1 MTPPR
6 VFEAEKVTFRYGRK
20 IALREVSF
28 DLGVGATVLLG
39 RNGAGKTTL
48 IATLV
53 GAARP
58 AGGRVCLDGREIGAG
73 PRGRD
78 VLRDI
83 GWLPQSFGHP
93 PRMTV
98 REFVAYAGWLKQV
111 PRHRLGSRV
120 PEVLSAVGL
129 ADNAGQNLGTL
140 SGGQLRRAGLAA
152 AIVAEPAVLVL
163 DEPTAGLDPEQRDEF
178 HSLIR
183 DLRGRTVVLVATHL
197 LEDVE
202 ALAQRI
208 VVLDGGR
215 VLWSGTPEALT
226 DQAGGEQGLAGLRR
240 GFQAV
245 LEQAV

>member
-1 MTPPR
+1 
-6 VFEAEKVTFRYGRK
+6 VFEADKVTFRYGK
-20 IALREVSF
+20 KVALHEVSF
-28 DLGVGATVLLG
+28 GLGVGATVLLG

-58 AGGRVCLDGREIGAG
+58 ASGRVRLDDRVVDAGSRAGRE
-73 PRGRD
+73 

-83 GWLPQSFGHP
+83 GWLPQSFGYP
-93 PRMTV
+93 PQMTV
-98 REFVAYAGWLKQV
+98 EEFVGYAGWLKQLPGARV
-111 PRHRLGSRV
+111 RSRAADV
-120 PEVLSAVGL
+120 ISLVGL
-129 ADNAGQNLGTL
+129 TDKAGHGLRTL

-163 DEPTAGLDPEQRDEF
+163 DEPTAGLDPEQREEF
-178 HSLIR
+178 HDLIR
-183 DLRGRTVVLVATHL
+183 TLRAHAVVLVATHL

-208 VVLDGGR
+208 VVLDDGR
-215 VLWSGTPEALT
+215 LRWSGTPQAMVER
-226 DQAGGEQGLAGLRR
+226 AGGEQGLSGLRR

-245 LEQAV
+245 LEQAA